1 MQPGDNCG
9 LKADALHLNGLT
21 TTSSD
26 VSNSLSTMAIH
37 NQSTNTDSESI
48 HKILLQTSSVDRVV
62 NKPAVVR
69 PIDGPFGWIPT
80 LAAMVNFMFIF
91 GAPNS
96 YGVFSTYYLN
106 TKFRDT
112 PAATLSWIGTAST
125 AFMLGLNI
133 FSGPLADRIGYRQTA
148 YIGTVIC
155 TSAYILASFSS
166 KVWQLMLTQGILFG
180 IGASFLLAPSNSI
193 APQWFDRH
201 RGLASGVAIAGS
213 SIGGLWFTAATQ
225 SIIDSMG
232 PEWALRIL
240 GILTFIV
247 TSVMNLLYIERVP
260 PTPRKNIF
268 ELKVTKQLTFWL
280 IILELFAAYT
290 GYWALFFYIG
300 TSAIQVKGTSQDG
313 ANLLLVL
320 NACSAVG
327 RVLLGFVAD
336 KFGSLNTL
344 LFCLLLTVAIEMSLW
359 ITARSLAPL
368 YVLCTIYGL
377 VSSTFISLNPVIVA
391 IYFSSSPLSSVLGM
405 TNLSSGLGGLVGN
418 LSQGTIFDKY
428 DNRTQ
433 FTNTI
438 IFSSMFL
445 LLSAVAVLALRV
457 HVIGKGSNK
466 RLLQKI

>member
-1 MQPGDNCG
+1 MQD
-9 LKADALHLNGLT
+9 K
-21 TTSSD
+21 S
-26 VSNSLSTMAIH
+26 I
-37 NQSTNTDSESI
+37 NTDSKGS
-48 HKILLQTSSVDRVV
+48 HKLFSHICNVDRVA
-62 NKPAVVR
+62 NQEAAVR

-106 TKFRDT
+106 VKFRDT

-125 AFMLGLNI
+125 TFMLGLNI

-148 YIGTVIC
+148 YIGSIIC

-180 IGASFLLAPSNSI
+180 VGASFLLAPSNSI
-193 APQWFDRH
+193 APQWFHKH

-232 PEWALRIL
+232 PEWALRII
-240 GILTFIV
+240 GILTFVV
-247 TSVMNLLYIERVP
+247 TGTMNLLYFERVP

-268 ELKVTKQLTFWL
+268 ELKVTKRLIFWL
-280 IILELFAAYT
+280 VILELFAAYT
-290 GYWALFFYIG
+290 GYWALIFYVG
-300 TSAIQVKGTSQDG
+300 TTAIQVNGTSQDG
-313 ANLLLVL
+313 ANLLLLL

-336 KFGSLNTL
+336 KFGNLNTL
-344 LFCLLLTVAIEMSLW
+344 LFCLLLTVAVEMPLW

-368 YVLCTIYGL
+368 YILCTIYGL
-377 VSSTFISLNPVIVA
+377 ISSTFISLNPVIVA
-391 IYFSSSPLSSVLGM
+391 VYFSSSPLASVLGM

-428 DNRTQ
+428 DNRLQ

-445 LLSAVAVLALRV
+445 LLSAIAVLALRV
-457 HVIGKGSNK
+457 HVISKGDDK